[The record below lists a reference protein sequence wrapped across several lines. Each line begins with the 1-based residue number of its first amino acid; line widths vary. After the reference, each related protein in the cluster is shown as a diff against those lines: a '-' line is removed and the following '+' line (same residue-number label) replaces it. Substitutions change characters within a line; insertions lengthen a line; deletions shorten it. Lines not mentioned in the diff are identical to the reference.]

1 MSIRPVFVSCLIAAV
16 SGVGFLA
23 FLGGCGGSSTEKT
36 VSMDDIT
43 PVSTRDYSE
52 DTSTAPVVVQKP
64 GSDILI
70 RLGDTLLK
78 ETSWKKWDTTLFADR
93 FGPTVSE
100 KWIALSGKDS
110 LTIQHYKFKDSLR
123 TKNAFFNL
131 LDCFG
136 KRCTS
141 YVVGGNLR
149 IPGRAAQFF
158 IGEKDVYLI
167 ESSKS
172 PDFEKIRHIL
182 SPDIKKQHW
191 LYVVNIPVRGKTTW
205 KAVSG
210 DTETPI
216 TQSYE
221 NN

>member
-1 MSIRPVFVSCLIAAV
+1 MSVKPAIVSCLISAFA
-16 SGVGFLA
+16 GLGFLV
-23 FLGGCGGSSTEKT
+23 FLGGCSDSSGEKP
-36 VSMDDIT
+36 VSMDDIV
-43 PVSTRDYSE
+43 PVSKRDYPE
-52 DTSTAPVVVQKP
+52 DTTAVTVVAEKP
-64 GSDILI
+64 GPGILL

-78 ETSWKKWDTTLFADR
+78 DAAWKKWDTTLFADR
-93 FGPTVSE
+93 FSPVVSE
-100 KWIALSGKDS
+100 KWIALSDRDS
-110 LTIQHYKFKDSLR
+110 MTIQHYQFKDSLR

-141 YVVGGNLR
+141 YVIGGNLR
-149 IPGRAAQFF
+149 IPGRSAQYF

-167 ESSKS
+167 ESSKQA
-172 PDFEKIRHIL
+172 DLEKIGYIL
-182 SPDIKKQHW
+182 SPDVKKQHW
-191 LYVVNIPVRGKTTW
+191 LYVVSIPVRGKTTW
-205 KAVSG
+205 KTIQG